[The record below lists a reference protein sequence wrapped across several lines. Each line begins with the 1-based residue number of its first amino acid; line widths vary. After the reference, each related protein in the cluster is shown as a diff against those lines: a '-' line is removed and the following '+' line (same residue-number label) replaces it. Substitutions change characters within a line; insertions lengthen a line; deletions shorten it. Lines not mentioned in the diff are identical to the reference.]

1 MARMIPEIPREFDP
15 SSHEATAFQALSRLP
30 DDYYVFH
37 SLSLVTINQ
46 RNFFR
51 EREIDF
57 LVVNQQKGIL
67 CIEVKAGSRIHHE
80 NGQWCYSNG
89 TLMPHDGPYKQAES
103 AKHYLMSAFDEQQD
117 NNIRALKSKC
127 KFLHA
132 VWFLDMPRSHFSQ
145 LTLPTEADRRITLCG
160 DDLENPTPAIER
172 IFRIEVS
179 NATQPLLDGEFRL
192 LMEKFFAPRFDLIP
206 TPKYQNQRMLEGFNK
221 LLAEQTRIL
230 DFLEEQPT
238 AVINGAAGTGKT
250 MIAVEKA
257 RRNSVAGEKV
267 LFLCYN
273 RLLRDNLDQTHRH
286 SEDASYNEQ
295 FGNVDFYT
303 ISGLA
308 QKYAGSYDDWEGL
321 EEWLYKEDFPYKH
334 VIIDEGQDFALLPTK
349 EESDRNVEIIDELRE
364 AALQSG
370 GTFYLFYDRN
380 QAIQGERNRT
390 YDLPSYITDSDCR
403 LTLYQNCRNTSAIS
417 QTSLTPLQLPQKR
430 WSGSKVIDPWSV
442 RVEKPVFHLLD
453 DESLIVETV
462 NKVLDDLQAKD
473 VTDIVLLTVG
483 TMAYTALR
491 DGLESL
497 DEGADKYW
505 YYCYKRKRYRM
516 TTAQRFKGLE
526 ATAIIMVDLKP
537 DSFAGKNGMVFY
549 VGASRAKLFLDFV
562 AVIPE
567 GEYKNVIQSVKETE
581 PVNKSAKRL
590 RNVIQDLFHAK
601 VEDTRLSSVSEINP

>member
-1 MARMIPEIPREFDP
+1 
-15 SSHEATAFQALSRLP
+15 
-30 DDYYVFH
+30 
-37 SLSLVTINQ
+37 
-46 RNFFR
+46 
-51 EREIDF
+51 
-57 LVVNQQKGIL
+57 
-67 CIEVKAGSRIHHE
+67 
-80 NGQWCYSNG
+80 
-89 TLMPHDGPYKQAES
+89 
-103 AKHYLMSAFDEQQD
+103 
-117 NNIRALKSKC
+117 
-127 KFLHA
+127 
-132 VWFLDMPRSHFSQ
+132 MPRSHFSQ

-321 EEWLYKEDFPYKH
+321 EEWLYKEGFPYKH

-390 YDLPSYITDSDCR
+390 YDLPSYITDSDCK

>member
-15 SSHEATAFQALSRLP
+15 ASHEGAAFQALSRLP

-46 RNFFR
+46 RNFFK

-67 CIEVKAGSRIHHE
+67 CIEVKAGSGIHYE
-80 NGQWCYSNG
+80 NGQWYYTNG
-89 TLMPHDGPYKQAES
+89 TLMSHDGSYKQAES
-103 AKHYLMSAFDEQQD
+103 AKHYLMSAYDMQQD
-117 NNIRALKSKC
+117 NNIRSLKSKC

-160 DDLENPTPAIER
+160 DDL
-172 IFRIEVS
+172 
-179 NATQPLLDGEFRL
+179 
-192 LMEKFFAPRFDLIP
+192 EKFFAPRFDLIP

-303 ISGLA
+303 ISSLA

-321 EEWLYKEDFPYKH
+321 EEWLYKEGFPYKH

-473 VTDIVLLTVG
+473 VMDIVLLTVG

-505 YYCYKRKRYRM
+505 HYCYKRKRYRM

-590 RNVIQDLFHAK
+590 RNVIQDLFHAR
-601 VEDTRLSSVSEINP
+601 VEDTRLSSVSEMNP